1 MDTLHKQ
8 IRRMGDKAQAA
19 SRKMIN
25 LSSRK
30 KNAILLSMADELNKA
45 RALIKNENAKDLDAA
60 EQSGLSKAMIDR
72 LTLSDDRID
81 GMIKGIREVV
91 ELKDPVGKR
100 IWRRTRP
107 NGLVIEKKSVPLGV
121 ICIIFESRPNV
132 TADAAVLCFKA
143 SSAVILRGGK
153 EAFYS
158 NTAIAAALQKGGVA
172 AGMPKDAIQLV
183 NTTDREAVRELVQMD
198 DRIDVVIPRGGESL
212 IKAVVSNATVPVL
225 KHYKGIC
232 HVYIDKEADLDQALA
247 ITENGK
253 CQRPGVC
260 NAIETLLVC
269 KEIAGLFLPQLA
281 EMAAK
286 RGVELRGCKNTCAII
301 PGCTPATEADWNEE
315 YLDMI
320 LAVKVV
326 KNTKAAIEHINT
338 YGSHHSDAIVTAD
351 KRSANKFLKEVD
363 SSSVYVNASTRFT
376 DGGMFGMGAEMGIS
390 TDKLHARGPMGLEE
404 LTTYKYT
411 ITGTGQIR

>member
-1 MDTLHKQ
+1 ML
-8 IRRMGDKAQAA
+8 
-19 SRKMIN
+19 
-25 LSSRK
+25 
-30 KNAILLSMADELNKA
+30 
-45 RALIKNENAKDLDAA
+45 
-60 EQSGLSKAMIDR
+60 DR

-81 GMIKGIREVV
+81 GMIAGIREVA

-132 TADAAVLCFKA
+132 AADAAVLCFKA

-158 NTAIAAALQKGGVA
+158 NAAIVAALQNGGVA

-183 NTTDREAVRELVQMD
+183 ATTDREAVRELVQMD

-232 HVYIDKEADLDQALA
+232 HLYVDKAADLDQALA

-260 NAIETLLVC
+260 NALETLLVC
-269 KEIAGLFLPQLA
+269 SEVAALFLPMLA
-281 EMAAK
+281 EMAK
-286 RGVELRGCKNTCAII
+286 NHGVELRGCQKTCAII
-301 PGCTPATEADWNEE
+301 PGCTPATEDDWYAE
-315 YLDMI
+315 YLDLI
-320 LAVKVV
+320 LAVRVV
-326 KNTKAAIEHINT
+326 KNTAAAIEHINT